1 MTVYEAQ
8 ARIAE
13 IRSRIGLGAPMTT
26 GGGDA
31 FAATLQS
38 TLDSSRSVTGTAV
51 VDAAKRYLGTPYV
64 FGGTNPESGLD
75 CSGLVQRVYADLG
88 VKLPR
93 VAEDQAR
100 EGTAVPDM
108 AHARSGDL
116 LAFGNP
122 VDHIGIYAG
131 GDKMIVA
138 PHTGDVVK
146 IQQVYETPSAIRRIV
161 PTTSLDPSLPG
172 GLPGGSPGGLSGA
185 LSAAA
190 LTGALSGGLAGGSA
204 GPGGALGGGS
214 GSLAGALGGGSGSLA
229 GMLGGASGSLAG
241 ALGGGSGT
249 LGGGSAAALAMSAAG
264 ARAGSA
270 PAASMAASAT
280 MRPAALTGVP
290 YADLFQRAG
299 AKYGLSPALL
309 AAVAKVESGYNP
321 AAVSSAGAQ
330 GLMQIMPATAR
341 GLGVNALD
349 PAQAVD
355 GAARMLSANLERFGS
370 IDLALAAYNA
380 GGGAVSRYGGIPPF
394 AQTQAYV
401 PKVKAAMEQLAG
413 RGFA

>member
-8 ARIAE
+8 ARVAE
-13 IRSRIGLGAPMTT
+13 IRARIGLGVPAAT

-38 TLDSSRSVTGTAV
+38 TMDSSRAVTGTTV

-64 FGGTNPESGLD
+64 FGGTNPEHGLD

-93 VAEDQAR
+93 VAKDQAR
-100 EGTAVPDM
+100 EGTAVPDL
-108 AHARSGDL
+108 AHARPGDL
-116 LAFGNP
+116 LAFGSP
-122 VDHIGIYAG
+122 VDHIGIFL
-131 GDKMIVA
+131 GDGRMIVA
-138 PHTGDVVK
+138 PHAGDVVK
-146 IQQVYETPSAIRRIV
+146 VQQVSQAPTAIRRIV
-161 PTTSLDPSLPG
+161 PTTSSDPFPD
-172 GLPGGSPGGLSGA
+172 PFPSGA
-185 LSAAA
+185 GAAA
-190 LTGALSGGLAGGSA
+190 ASSMAQHLAGAALSGGLLS
-204 GPGGALGGGS
+204 GGALRSGG
-214 GSLAGALGGGSGSLA
+214 L
-229 GMLGGASGSLAG
+229 
-241 ALGGGSGT
+241 T
-249 LGGGSAAALAMSAAG
+249 
-264 ARAGSA
+264 AGSA
-270 PAASMAASAT
+270 LAATAQ
-280 MRPAALTGVP
+280 RPAGLAGVP
-290 YADLFQRAG
+290 YAELFQQAG

-330 GLMQIMPATAR
+330 GLMQLMPATAR
-341 GLGVNALD
+341 GLGVDALD

-355 GAARMLSANLERFGS
+355 GAARMLSSDLGRFGS
-370 IDLALAAYNA
+370 LDLAIAAYNA

-413 RGFA
+413 RGSA